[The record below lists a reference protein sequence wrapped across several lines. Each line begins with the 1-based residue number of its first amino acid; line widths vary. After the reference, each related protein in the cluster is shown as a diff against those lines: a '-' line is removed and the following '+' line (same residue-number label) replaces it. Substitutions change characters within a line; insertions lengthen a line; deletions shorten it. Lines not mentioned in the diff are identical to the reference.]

1 MSKPNPCNEYR
12 GLVNMNLPSYIPRV
26 RNMKNEK
33 LTSNSTTDLTK
44 SIKSGIWYILAA
56 KVSMAVDKMRTAL
69 WYAGGHVPM

>member
-1 MSKPNPCNEYR
+1 MA
-12 GLVNMNLPSYIPRV
+12 
-26 RNMKNEK
+26 NEK

-69 WYAGGHVPM
+69 WYAGGHVPMYKVNKCHLQKHIID